1 MLNLNRT
8 RYAMLSWHA
17 YLITLIA
24 VDSLLW
30 YAQAIQ

>member
-8 RYAMLSWHA
+8 NRNA
-17 YLITLIA
+17 LISIFTLIA
-24 VDSLLW
+24 VIFVYW